1 MVNSKNSN
9 NNAFKLLA
17 VLLFIYLGFAK
28 IYELREIKELID
40 AVDLLNEETEEEIL
54 ENQRKPK
61 HGAVG
66 EQVNASLEEH
76 LYQNQ
81 KAYQRLMD
89 PETIKAER
97 KQLPSSLGFS
107 SIPPPPP
114 PSNYLQN
121 QRQENIVPVNV
132 NEIDKLFETGEI

>member
-1 MVNSKNSN
+1 MVNSKNS

-28 IYELREIKELID
+28 IYEIREIKEIID
-40 AVDLLNEETEEEIL
+40 AVDILNEETEEEIL
-54 ENQRKPK
+54 ENQRNPK

-97 KQLPSSLGFS
+97 QQLPSSLGFS
-107 SIPPPPP
+107 SIPPPS
-114 PSNYLQN
+114 SNYLQN
-121 QRQENIVPVNV
+121 QRQQENIVPVNV

>member
-1 MVNSKNSN
+1 MVNSKNS

-28 IYELREIKELID
+28 IYELREIKEIID
-40 AVDLLNEETEEEIL
+40 AIDIFNEETEEEIL
-54 ENQRKPK
+54 ENQRKPN

-97 KQLPSSLGFS
+97 QQLPSSLGFS
-107 SIPPPPP
+107 SIPLSS
-114 PSNYLQN
+114 SNSLQN
-121 QRQENIVPVNV
+121 KQNQTQENIVPVNV